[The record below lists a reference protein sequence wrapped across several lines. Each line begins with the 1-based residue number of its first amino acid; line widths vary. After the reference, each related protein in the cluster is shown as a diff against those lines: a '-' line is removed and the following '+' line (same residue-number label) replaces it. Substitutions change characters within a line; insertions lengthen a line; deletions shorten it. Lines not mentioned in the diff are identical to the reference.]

1 MGLIK
6 IIFFKWVIASLKYRS
21 LKAVIICIDLSGMSF
36 SSRHRI
42 PPQLD
47 NVERVRYRRNR
58 AIFSRVASKD
68 KEMNRQARARITK
81 RTSVLRFFCSIRRR
95 TDSFLNDETNDET
108 TWRKKKRMS
117 ENVRS
122 CVVVINR
129 SATAFN
135 TINSN

>member
-135 TINSN
+135 SN

>member
-68 KEMNRQARARITK
+68 KEMNRQARVRITK

>member
-1 MGLIK
+1 MCLIK
-6 IIFFKWVIASLKYRS
+6 ILFFKWVTASLKYRS

-68 KEMNRQARARITK
+68 KEMNREARARITK

-95 TDSFLNDETNDET
+95 TDSFLNVTNDET
-108 TWRKKKRMS
+108 TWRKKERMP

-122 CVVVINR
+122 RVVINR
-129 SATAFN
+129 SAL
-135 TINSN
+135 IRLIRIKPR

>member
-81 RTSVLRFFCSIRRR
+81 RTSVLRFFC
-95 TDSFLNDETNDET
+95 F
-108 TWRKKKRMS
+108 
-117 ENVRS
+117 
-122 CVVVINR
+122 
-129 SATAFN
+129 
-135 TINSN
+135 

>member
-47 NVERVRYRRNR
+47 NVERVRYHRNR

-108 TWRKKKRMS
+108 TWRKKKRMF

>member
-122 CVVVINR
+122 CVVFINR